1 MRELFITNSLNSIKN
16 KNPNYDK
23 EKLEVIEYGLTGLY
37 ILITKSIIIFTIA
50 YFLGI
55 FKELL
60 IFMIIYNLIRTV
72 SFGIHLSSSLSCL
85 ITSAVAFL
93 GTTILCKY
101 CIIPINIKII
111 IGLLEIP
118 YIYLHSP
125 ADTEKRPIVNP
136 KRRLIYKLL
145 STIIAIGMI
154 ISSILIKNTFVS
166 NSFILAL
173 LIQCIIISPITYKLT
188 KQKYNNYIYYQI
200 N

>member
-1 MRELFITNSLNSIKN
+1 MRELFITKSLNSIKN

-72 SFGIHLSSSLSCL
+72 SFGIHATSSTKCLISSSL
-85 ITSAVAFL
+85 AFL
-93 GTTILCKY
+93 GTTYLCKY
-101 CIIPINIKII
+101 ISIPINIKVII
-111 IGLLEIP
+111 SLFEIF
-118 YIYLHSP
+118 YIYKYSP

-145 STIIAIGMI
+145 STTIAIGMI
-154 ISSILIKNTFVS
+154 ISSILIKDTFIS
-166 NSFILAL
+166 NSFITAP
-173 LIQCIIISPITYKLT
+173 LIQCIMISPITYKLT
-188 KQKYNNYIYYQI
+188 NQKYDNYKYYQFE
-200 N
+200 

>member
-1 MRELFITNSLNSIKN
+1 
-16 KNPNYDK
+16 
-23 EKLEVIEYGLTGLY
+23 
-37 ILITKSIIIFTIA
+37 
-50 YFLGI
+50 
-55 FKELL
+55 
-60 IFMIIYNLIRTV
+60 MIIYNLIRTV